1 MGCGCS
7 FWNHEGHLLITQRL
21 FSCPK
26 LTYNFDR
33 NSQCDGGKEHAEPY
47 QPAPMQELWRNV
59 NLEASKQLATDDTKD
74 VAGEG
79 DEGKPAQAEEG
90 GDR

>member
-1 MGCGCS
+1 
-7 FWNHEGHLLITQRL
+7 
-21 FSCPK
+21 
-26 LTYNFDR
+26 
-33 NSQCDGGKEHAEPY
+33 
-47 QPAPMQELWRNV
+47 MQELWRNV
-59 NLEASKQLATDDTKD
+59 SLEASKQLATDDTKD

>member
-1 MGCGCS
+1 
-7 FWNHEGHLLITQRL
+7 
-21 FSCPK
+21 
-26 LTYNFDR
+26 
-33 NSQCDGGKEHAEPY
+33 
-47 QPAPMQELWRNV
+47 MQELWRNV